1 MSLLGGN
8 TRGRGRGR
16 DGGLNSRNT
25 TTNGAPT
32 GPSRA
37 REGRGGITA
46 RQPTR
51 GLFGQSTRG
60 GAGRGARD
68 NGATPQSPGA
78 VTFVGPLTKK
88 NLEQRRTALREAR
101 EKEKKNAIRT
111 GLMNDPDKSIK
122 LSEAITMVATCQDMC
137 PQFERVDRAYKH
149 DIADMEK
156 NPDPNIYG
164 DGEIHMDEDRMVKSF
179 KRSAAGDELPIPS
192 DLRTPHTLQRTLD
205 YLINDILGDDI
216 STDHLGKVHGFLWD
230 RTRAIRK
237 DFSVQQLTKID
248 DLKIAIHCFE
258 RIARLHIT
266 YLHVLAV
273 PGSVEKYSYSHQQE
287 IEQLDKTLLSLMQY
301 YDDVRGR
308 LNCENE
314 AEFRAYC
321 VIFQLQD
328 PSTPDLED
336 RVQNW
341 PPHIAG
347 HPRVQEALKIF
358 AAACNTSDLQGPFP
372 SGKTAQVI
380 ARQDWARFWDLIASN
395 AVSYLMACVAEVYFN
410 YVREMALKAIVGGSG
425 GKPGNE
431 NTSWTLDSV
440 WDIFNF
446 DTEEQL
452 DHFCSLFGMSLK
464 TKDDGT
470 QYLSFKSR
478 IQPQRSGDVHQQK
491 SKLVEDKRQGRS
503 LPAVI
508 DGLSIKA
515 AKDAGKVVDDEEED
529 VDEEEMDDA
538 VSAGE
543 GEEESDEDTLFVSQQ
558 KEVKSEKIGLENGV
572 AAPAATTSFLFGQP
586 PETSSPFKSPFAQPS
601 GGLSAFGKP
610 TSAASPFAPKPATT
624 APSTATNESGR
635 VSGAFGSQV
644 GSTFMMPTNTTP
656 LFPSSAAAPT
666 NTPATQ
672 GLGITTSTTTS
683 DAKTTSTGLFSGLGQ
698 TASGPRLSSQKVDTP
713 TFSPKTSAASSGLFP
728 FAAPATSAPEREQA
742 SIPSA
747 QGTFNFGGF
756 ENATAKSQA
765 HSEQSAKPVVPSFS
779 FGQAAGG
786 SSAAQTETNAKSQ
799 TQSQPQPHNTSP
811 LTTSPPSQSA
821 PEPSAPSFNPG
832 SLSPSRRQSI
842 NAGQDTRPKRP
853 SPLKESFTAENS
865 EQVARPAAIKAPPR
879 EAGAPARTQSAAAE
893 LDAIVISLANELTF
907 DPTAGLLK
915 QYVDYTVRSI
925 VTKAQEEVYFER
937 ITKEAEDYRKFS
949 LSLKYFKKWRAEARA
964 RYLRRRGNES
974 RARRRERLTKHLV
987 EQGELD
993 PSALEHSARSSR
1005 ASSSRRPTAR
1015 LQQPSQ
1021 AEKIDAMFR
1030 STNGGSRFQPQATAG
1045 SKRPAASL
1053 DGELMPPPSVPGHK
1067 RAKSSSHI
1075 DNHGR
1080 IAKPAPTSQP
1090 NADFLQRSSFLG
1102 YSAADRG
1109 ETMPSTTKSNYFRL
1123 KAMGLS
1129 HQNQASIAQGTKRQ
1143 RSESLDA
1150 ASAKLEVSR
1159 ARRLGSSSL
1168 RSSTSDRPL
1177 DMSLTRPSPCAS
1189 VRSKANNEDEAL
1201 FARLRA
1207 AREGLKECA
1216 DFMRSERDEDFRR
1229 SRSASRSDHDSPS
1242 MERARSEARM
1252 RASLG
1257 ASEPGA
1263 STVSHR
1269 DVPAYRL
1276 RESRFV
1282 PREHYGRAIER
1293 ANEIRASRSQAG
1305 SRPESRTEQRP
1316 SDIIQPSKP
1325 EAAAPPRENSQAT
1338 AKLPEPTTNGHTD
1351 FIEPFGSA
1359 AKPALPVQAPSSGI
1373 GIGFGAQMTSPGE
1386 AQPQQTQQTAS
1397 RHPFSQTSSFT
1408 SANTSSQ
1415 NPFLQVKAPAFGAPI
1430 NTSAD
1435 PFSQQAKP
1443 AFGSFGTNA
1452 IAQNSGCAAPA
1463 KQPTFSLAS
1472 AQSFETG
1479 DHTIQPEQFPD
1490 ALSTGFRHP
1499 EQKRPSPFAPTTNGS
1514 PTPPQMNSYMQSQA
1528 TSAAIS
1534 LLSDDEDE
1542 IVETSGSNV
1551 PNGQMEFFN
1560 QLENAAASDVDEAEP
1575 VPAQVATSSFEYAP
1589 PSVSRN
1595 AYANQFAA
1603 LADYDEEEGA
1613 ADEEEQDE
1621 DADQQ
1626 YAEDDEEQEPDSYQ
1640 HGDILDDNSFEDEE
1654 SEDGLEMPNGGYN
1667 KAHYDEYSGE
1677 EELGGEVGDI
1687 EDYSEDGYDDEEEED
1702 DGQEPLYANNHFS
1715 RANYRAMPK
1724 QQAPPVN
1731 AALQAVGNNND
1742 DPIELDSD

>member
-1 MSLLGGN
+1 MSSLGGT
-8 TRGRGRGR
+8 TRGRGRG
-16 DGGLNSRNT
+16 GGLNRNT

-32 GPSRA
+32 GPSRG
-37 REGRGGITA
+37 REGRGGTNA
-46 RQPTR
+46 RQPAR
-51 GLFGQSTRG
+51 GLFGQLTRG

-78 VTFVGPLTKK
+78 VNFVGPLTVK

-101 EKEKKNAIRT
+101 EKEKKNAIRH

-122 LSEAITMVATCQDMC
+122 LSEAITMVATCQHMC
-137 PQFERVDRAYKH
+137 PQFERVDRAYKN

-156 NPDPNIYG
+156 NPDSSIYG

-192 DLRTPHTLQRTLD
+192 DLRTPQTLRRTLD
-205 YLINDILGDDI
+205 YLINDILGDNM

-248 DLKIAIHCFE
+248 DVKIAIHCFE

-301 YDDVRGR
+301 YDDTRGR
-308 LNCENE
+308 LSCENE

-341 PPHIAG
+341 PRHIAG
-347 HPRVQEALKIF
+347 DSRVQEALKIF

-431 NTSWTLDSV
+431 NTSWSLDSV
-440 WDIFNF
+440 WDIFKF

-452 DHFCSLFGMSLK
+452 DHFCSLFGMCLK

-478 IQPQRSGDVHQQK
+478 IQPQRSGDVYQQK

-515 AKDAGKVVDDEEED
+515 AKDTGKVVDDEEED
-529 VDEEEMDDA
+529 VGEEEMEDA

-543 GEEESDEDTLFVSQQ
+543 CEEESDEDTLFVSQQ
-558 KEVKSEKIGLENGV
+558 KKVKWEKQGLGNGTAAPV
-572 AAPAATTSFLFGQP
+572 AAPGLLFGQSP
-586 PETSSPFKSPFAQPS
+586 ASSSTSKSPFAQPA
-601 GGLSAFGKP
+601 GGLSVFGKP
-610 TSAASPFAPKPATT
+610 SSTASPFAPKPAGT
-624 APSTATNESGR
+624 PQSTATNESGR
-635 VSGAFGSQV
+635 VPGALGTQV
-644 GSTFMMPTNTTP
+644 GATFIMPTDTTHV
-656 LFPSSAAAPT
+656 LPSPAATPT
-666 NTPATQ
+666 TTPATQ
-672 GLGITTSTTTS
+672 GLGITKPTTTS
-683 DAKTTSTGLFSGLGQ
+683 DARNTPAGLFSGLGQ
-698 TASGPRLSSQKVDTP
+698 TASGPSLFSQKSETP
-713 TFSPKTSAASSGLFP
+713 TFSPKTSAASTGLFP
-728 FAAPATSAPEREQA
+728 SVAPAASAPKRERA

-747 QGTFNFGGF
+747 QGTFNFGAF
-756 ENATAKSQA
+756 ENGTAKSPP
-765 HSEQSAKPVVPSFS
+765 EQSAKPVVPSFN
-779 FGQAAGG
+779 FGQVVGG
-786 SSAAQTETNAKSQ
+786 SSSTETNAKSQ
-799 TQSQPQPHNTSP
+799 TQPQAQPHNSSP
-811 LTTSPPSQSA
+811 FTTSPPSQSA

-832 SLSPSRRQSI
+832 SISPSRRQSI

-853 SPLKESFTAENS
+853 SPLKESFTAETS
-865 EQVARPAAIKAPPR
+865 DQVARPAATKSPPR
-879 EAGAPARTQSAAAE
+879 QAGPPARTQSAAAE
-893 LDAIVISLANELTF
+893 LDAIVTSLANELTF
-907 DPTAGLLK
+907 DPTAGFLK
-915 QYVDYTVRSI
+915 QYVDYAVRSI
-925 VTKAQEEVYFER
+925 VTKVQEEVYFER
-937 ITKEAEDYRKFS
+937 INQEAEDYRNFS
-949 LSLKYFKKWRAEARA
+949 LSLKYFKKWRAAARA

-1005 ASSSRRPTAR
+1005 ASSRRPPAR

-1021 AEKIDAMFR
+1021 AEKVDAMFR

-1053 DGELMPPPSVPGHK
+1053 DGELMPPPSVPVHK
-1067 RAKSSSHI
+1067 RAKSSSHV

-1090 NADFLQRSSFLG
+1090 NADLLQRSSFLG

-1123 KAMGLS
+1123 KAMGLGYQS
-1129 HQNQASIAQGTKRQ
+1129 QASIAHGTKRQ

-1150 ASAKLEVSR
+1150 ASAKLDVSR
-1159 ARRLGSSSL
+1159 ARLGSSSL

-1177 DMSLTRPSPCAS
+1177 HTSLTRASPSAS
-1189 VRSKANNEDEAL
+1189 VRSKTNDDDEAL

-1207 AREGLKECA
+1207 AREGLKEGA
-1216 DFMRSERDEDFRR
+1216 DFMKSEIDEDFRR

-1257 ASEPGA
+1257 ASEFGA
-1263 STVSHR
+1263 LTVSHR

-1305 SRPESRTEQRP
+1305 SRPGSRTEERP
-1316 SDIIQPSKP
+1316 SDIIQSSEP
-1325 EAAAPPRENSQAT
+1325 EAAAPFQENSQA
-1338 AKLPEPTTNGHTD
+1338 ASKLPEPTPNGHRD
-1351 FIEPFGSA
+1351 FIEFFGST

-1373 GIGFGAQMTSPGE
+1373 GLGFGPQMTSPAAPAE
-1386 AQPQQTQQTAS
+1386 AQPQQTQETAA
-1397 RHPFSQTSSFT
+1397 RDPFSQTSSFA

-1430 NTSAD
+1430 NASIN

-1443 AFGSFGTNA
+1443 TFGSFGTNP
-1452 IAQNSGCAAPA
+1452 IAQNSGFAAPA

-1472 AQSFETG
+1472 AQSAETR
-1479 DHTIQPEQFPD
+1479 DHTIQPEQIPD
-1490 ALSTGFRHP
+1490 ALSTSFGHQER
-1499 EQKRPSPFAPTTNGS
+1499 KRSSPFAPTTNGS
-1514 PTPPQMNSYMQSQA
+1514 PTPPPTNSYMQSQA

-1542 IVETSGSNV
+1542 IVETSGSNL

-1560 QLENAAASDVDEAEP
+1560 QLENASASNVDEVEP
-1575 VPAQVATSSFEYAP
+1575 VPAQVATSSFEYVPTPA
-1589 PSVSRN
+1589 SRN

-1603 LADYDEEEGA
+1603 LADYHEEEGA

-1621 DADQQ
+1621 DANQQ
-1626 YAEDDEEQEPDSYQ
+1626 YAEDDDDDEQQPDSYQ
-1640 HGDILDDNSFEDEE
+1640 HGDVLDEDSFEDEE
-1654 SEDGLEMPNGGYN
+1654 SDDGLEMPNGGYN

-1677 EELGGEVGDI
+1677 EELEGEEGDI

-1731 AALQAVGNNND
+1731 PALQAVGNNND
-1742 DPIELDSD
+1742 EPIELDSD